1 MQPTGRIMSGPFYDD
16 LESRDPDRREQD
28 LMSGLPEQIR
38 SAVSKAEGWSKRL
51 GGFDP
56 DAVTSRE
63 ALANIPVL
71 RKPEL
76 MKLQQDKPPFGDLTA
91 TPASSM
97 TRVYMSPGPVYE
109 PEGAGSDWWR
119 VGRALFAA
127 GVRPGDRVQNCFAFN
142 FTPGGWIMDS
152 GIRAIGCP
160 SIAAG
165 VGNTEMQLAALKDFR
180 PTCFTGTPDF
190 LKVILD
196 KADEMSVDASSITKA
211 LVSGGALFPS
221 LRQEYCDRGVAVLQ
235 CYVTADLGLIS
246 YESPAMDGMIVDE
259 GVILEIVRP
268 GSNTPV
274 PVGEV
279 GEIVVT
285 TFNRDYPMIR
295 FGTGDLSAVMEGT
308 SPCGRTN
315 MRIKGWMGRA
325 DQRTKVKGMFVD
337 PEQVNAIA
345 ERHPELL
352 RLRVVVARA
361 GEQDA
366 LTLMAECDQTG
377 EDLADR
383 VGESLQ
389 AIAKLKGAVEIV
401 APGTLPN
408 DGKVISDERSYD

>member
-1 MQPTGRIMSGPFYDD
+1 MSGPFYDD
-16 LESRDPDRREQD
+16 LESRDPEIRERD
-28 LMSGLPEQIR
+28 LMAALPEQIR
-38 SAVSKAEGWSKRL
+38 HAKSKAEGWSKRL
-51 GGFDP
+51 SGVDA
-56 DAVTSRE
+56 DAVASRD
-63 ALANIPVL
+63 ALADIPVL
-71 RKPEL
+71 RKPKL
-76 MKLQQDKPPFGDLTA
+76 MSLQQDQPPFGNLTA

-109 PEGAGSDWWR
+109 PEGAGPDWWR

-165 VGNTEMQLAALKDFR
+165 VGNTEMQLATLRDFK
-180 PTCFTGTPDF
+180 PTCFAGTPDF
-190 LKVILD
+190 LKIILD
-196 KADEMSVDASSITKA
+196 KADEMSVDASSITKG

-221 LRQEYCDRGVAVLQ
+221 LRQEYRDRGVSVLQ

-246 YESPAMDGMIVDE
+246 YESSAMEGMIVDE

-274 PVGEV
+274 PAGEV

-295 FGTGDLSAVMEGT
+295 FGTGDLSAVMEGA

-325 DQRTKVKGMFVD
+325 DQRTKIKGMFVD

-345 ERHPELL
+345 ERHPELG
-352 RLRVVVARA
+352 RVRMVVARV
-361 GEQDA
+361 GEQDG
-366 LTLMAECDQTG
+366 LTLMAECEQTAEG
-377 EDLADR
+377 LADR

-389 AIAKLKGAVEIV
+389 AIAKLKGAVEFV
-401 APGTLPN
+401 APGSLPN